1 MRFEHPIIATE
12 QTIQFV
18 IASTSIITKINHY
31 FRSLHYYMKSFCNL
45 IAFIEQRYFRLIWD
59 TYMWKLQETH
69 IKLTEVSPNQQDF
82 LLFQNRSL
90 VKHQKL
96 WKLF

>member
-31 FRSLHYYMKSFCNL
+31 FRRLHYYIKSFCNL

-59 TYMWKLQETH
+59 TYMWKLQTFCG
-69 IKLTEVSPNQQDF
+69 V
-82 LLFQNRSL
+82 
-90 VKHQKL
+90 VV
-96 WKLF
+96 